1 MRRLQ
6 MLRRKGLLLALVSIA
21 TVPAIDAKE
30 NMRSSVADL
39 RYGVALYHYYQQ
51 DYIPALSE
59 LMVADTRDGV
69 QGHSDNP
76 ELIAGGISLAFGMQH
91 HAESVFNTILVDERR
106 PQSVR
111 DAAWFYLGKLF
122 YLRGDFA
129 AAEQH
134 FSRVSESFNPSL
146 RAQMQALKINIQIR
160 NNNFSQL
167 NTSDVEKLGDWTPY
181 AFYNLGAAHARAGNF
196 NNAQDFFEEL
206 ADITIARNS
215 RRKKEQWALQDKA
228 YTALGYSFLAEKK
241 YRAAIREFTKV
252 RLEGAFA
259 NQALLGYGWTAVAQ
273 EEYDLA
279 LKPWQA
285 LRERSLMHPAVQ
297 ESLLAIPY
305 AYEKLNAQGE
315 AVAAYH
321 TAEELLTRE
330 IQLVK
335 DMRATLTQGE
345 ILTLVGSEA
354 LANDEAQKI
363 LRGDNTAEGAPTAVI
378 TDDGQNWLKLDAT
391 SVIKTRSTYLNEL
404 FAKTLFQTAVLD
416 LRDLLRM
423 QKLLQQWQPKLEAY
437 RELLLEK
444 QSSRARHEQGEAQR
458 KLASK
463 HQALAAERENF
474 SARLSA
480 IIDSENYVALAD
492 KDTRSL
498 YQRVERGEK
507 ILAQMNAAGQNTTDA
522 ETRLAMFKGILL
534 WQAAQEFPAR
544 VAAQQAELKAIDDAL
559 ENIAQTRRRIEEVT
573 LTSVDIQPIIVRLDV
588 LRKDVDQNLQRIDQL
603 IAQQSTALRNQVDA
617 QLASHEQRLNNYLA
631 QAHLAVARLYDAELR
646 KQPE

>member
-6 MLRRKGLLLALVSIA
+6 MLRGKGLLIALVSIA

-59 LMVADTRDGV
+59 LMVADTRDGI

-259 NQALLGYGWTAVAQ
+259 NQALLGYGWAAVAQ

-345 ILTLVGSEA
+345 ILTLVGSDA
-354 LANDEAQKI
+354 LANDEAKKI

-404 FAKTLFQTAVLD
+404 FAKTPFQTAVLD

-474 SARLSA
+474 FARLSA
-480 IIDSENYVALAD
+480 IIDNENYVALAD

>member
-59 LMVADTRDGV
+59 LMVADTRDGI

-259 NQALLGYGWTAVAQ
+259 NQALLGYGWAAVAQ

-345 ILTLVGSEA
+345 ILTLVGSDA
-354 LANDEAQKI
+354 LANDEAKKI
-363 LRGDNTAEGAPTAVI
+363 LRGDNTAQGAPTAVI

-391 SVIKTRSTYLNEL
+391 SVIKTRSAYLNEL

-423 QKLLQQWQPKLEAY
+423 QKLLQHWQPKLEAY

-444 QSSRARHEQGEAQR
+444 QSSRTRHEQGEAPR

-474 SARLSA
+474 FARLSA
-480 IIDSENYVALAD
+480 IIDNENYVALAD
-492 KDTRSL
+492 TDTRSL
-498 YQRVERGEK
+498 YQRVERGDK

-603 IAQQSTALRNQVDA
+603 IAQQSTELRNQVDA

>member
-1 MRRLQ
+1 
-6 MLRRKGLLLALVSIA
+6 
-21 TVPAIDAKE
+21 
-30 NMRSSVADL
+30 
-39 RYGVALYHYYQQ
+39 
-51 DYIPALSE
+51 
-59 LMVADTRDGV
+59 
-69 QGHSDNP
+69 
-76 ELIAGGISLAFGMQH
+76 
-91 HAESVFNTILVDERR
+91 
-106 PQSVR
+106 
-111 DAAWFYLGKLF
+111 
-122 YLRGDFA
+122 
-129 AAEQH
+129 
-134 FSRVSESFNPSL
+134 
-146 RAQMQALKINIQIR
+146 
-160 NNNFSQL
+160 
-167 NTSDVEKLGDWTPY
+167 
-181 AFYNLGAAHARAGNF
+181 HARAGNF

-259 NQALLGYGWTAVAQ
+259 NQALLGYGWAAVAQ

-345 ILTLVGSEA
+345 ILTLVGSDA
-354 LANDEAQKI
+354 LANDEAKKI
-363 LRGDNTAEGAPTAVI
+363 LRGDNTAQGAPTAVI

-391 SVIKTRSTYLNEL
+391 SVIKTRSAYLNEL

-423 QKLLQQWQPKLEAY
+423 QKLLQHWQPKLEAY

-444 QSSRARHEQGEAQR
+444 QSSRTRHEQGEAPR

-474 SARLSA
+474 FARLSA
-480 IIDSENYVALAD
+480 IIDNENYVALAD
-492 KDTRSL
+492 TDTRSL
-498 YQRVERGEK
+498 YQRVERGDK

>member
-59 LMVADTRDGV
+59 LMVADTRDGI

-259 NQALLGYGWTAVAQ
+259 NQALLGYGWAAVAQ

-345 ILTLVGSEA
+345 ILTLVGSDA
-354 LANDEAQKI
+354 LANDEAKKI